1 MGELE
6 QVYKMKLLILL
17 ALCCYV
23 VIQSKPVHTKWKHV
37 LEEWRGKDVR
47 RIRKA
52 LDDQQEADDD
62 DVPDEDDDDDD
73 YDDEDECY
81 FTDKCNYYND
91 NYDPCELA
99 PYDVGCEDRK

>member
-23 VIQSKPVHTKWKHV
+23 VVQSKPVLTKWKHV

-62 DVPDEDDDDDD
+62 DNNNNDDELYDENLSDDWDAHNIDECENTTKCKYYDD
-73 YDDEDECY
+73 Y
-81 FTDKCNYYND
+81 
-91 NYDPCELA
+91 YDPC
-99 PYDVGCEDRK
+99 